1 MEELFTVKEVAK
13 KLKVAESTI
22 NRWVAEGKLKA
33 LKLSEGRKG
42 EVRFREADIKA
53 FIESLQK

>member
-1 MEELFTVKEVAK
+1 MEELYTVKEVAR

-42 EVRFREADIKA
+42 AVRFREEDIKA
-53 FIESLQK
+53 FLESLSK

>member
-1 MEELFTVKEVAK
+1 MEELYTVKEVAK

-42 EVRFREADIKA
+42 AVRFREEDIKA
-53 FIESLQK
+53 FLDSLEK

>member
-1 MEELFTVKEVAK
+1 MEELYTVKEVAK

-22 NRWVAEGKLKA
+22 NRWVSEGKLKA

-42 EVRFREADIKA
+42 AVRFREEDIKT
-53 FIESLQK
+53 FLESLNK

>member
-1 MEELFTVKEVAK
+1 MEELYTVKEVAK

-42 EVRFREADIKA
+42 AVRFREVDIKS